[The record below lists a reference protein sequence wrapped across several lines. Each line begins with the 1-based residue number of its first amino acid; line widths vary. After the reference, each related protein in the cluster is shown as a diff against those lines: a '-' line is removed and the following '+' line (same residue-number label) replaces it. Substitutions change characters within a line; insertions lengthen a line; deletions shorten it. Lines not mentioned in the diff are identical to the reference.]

1 MLCRAI
7 LRTRFFRERRH
18 ELIKRDERLQ
28 ILSKT
33 GKTGRVPVKIG
44 NKKQW
49 ALNGRFNKRLRAV
62 LHEQQKVLKNI
73 IF

>member
-7 LRTRFFRERRH
+7 LRTRLLREQRH

-28 ILSKT
+28 ISSKT
-33 GKTGRVPVKIG
+33 GREPVEIG

-49 ALNGRFNKRLRAV
+49 ALNGKFNKRLRAV
-62 LHEQQKVLKNI
+62 LHKQQKS
-73 IF
+73 

>member
-7 LRTRFFRERRH
+7 YYVQDYYANED

-28 ILSKT
+28 ISS
-33 GKTGRVPVKIG
+33 KTGRVPVKIS

-49 ALNGRFNKRLRAV
+49 ALKSKFNKRLRASCSPR
-62 LHEQQKVLKNI
+62 QQKS
-73 IF
+73 

>member
-7 LRTRFFRERRH
+7 LPTRLLRERRH

-28 ILSKT
+28 ISS
-33 GKTGRVPVKIG
+33 KTGRVPVKMG

-49 ALNGRFNKRLRAV
+49 ALNGRFNN
-62 LHEQQKVLKNI
+62 LKQARYRVS
-73 IF
+73 